1 MSKLKRILYWVLGK
15 LASISFNVLNLCLAG
30 NLPPLGCICVIVEDQ
45 GRYLLLRRPGGDL
58 VFPAGFIRWWEPPT
72 RTAQREFKEETGLE
86 IDLQDVVGCY
96 SYVSTRF
103 DRMSTLTLTYCG
115 KVTSGEMRG
124 SIEGQP
130 CWIDESELRSMLD
143 VQYISMLD
151 DYQEHRRE
159 HVGLSQDQAKL

>member
-1 MSKLKRILYWVLGK
+1 MLKRILYRVLRK
-15 LASISFNVLNLCLAG
+15 LASISFNILNLCLAG

-45 GRYLLLRRPGGDL
+45 GRYLVLRRPGGDL
-58 VFPAGFIRWWEPPT
+58 AFPAGFIRWWEPPS
-72 RTAQREFKEETGLE
+72 RTARREFKEETGLE
-86 IDLQDVVGCY
+86 IDLQHVVGCY

-115 KVTSGEMRG
+115 KVTGGKMRG

-143 VQYISMLD
+143 VRDVRMLD
-151 DYQEHRRE
+151 DFRE
-159 HVGLSQDQAKL
+159 HHREQVELSSSQAKL

>member
-1 MSKLKRILYWVLGK
+1 VLKRILYRVLRK
-15 LASISFNVLNLCLAG
+15 LASISFNILNLCLAG

-58 VFPAGFIRWWEPPT
+58 VFPAGFIRWREPPS
-72 RTAQREFKEETGLE
+72 RTARREFKEETGLE
-86 IDLQDVVGCY
+86 IDLQHVVGCY

-143 VQYISMLD
+143 VRYIRMLD
-151 DYQEHRRE
+151 DYRNHHRE
-159 HVGLSQDQAKL
+159 HVELSPSQAKL